1 MSEEC
6 QIYYNPNCSKCRS
19 ALEILETEG
28 LSVEVIQYLHQ
39 PMDRSQLEAIV
50 DMLTDP
56 ISELV
61 RKDRRFSDLGLDPA
75 DYVTRD
81 AVISL
86 LLQYSELMQRPL
98 IQKDGKISIARSPER
113 VLEIV
118 LV

>member
-1 MSEEC
+1 MSEDY

-19 ALEILETEG
+19 ALEILKKED

-39 PMDRSQLEAIV
+39 PMDRPQLEAIV

-56 ISELV
+56 IPELV
-61 RKDRRFSDLGLDPA
+61 RKDRRFSELNLVAD

-81 AVISL
+81 AVINL
-86 LLQYSELMQRPL
+86 ILQHPELMQRPL
-98 IQKDGKISIARSPER
+98 IQKDGKLSIARSPER

-118 LV
+118 LT